1 MTKNKINIIAEIGI
15 NHNGNIKLAKK
26 MIDLA
31 KKAGANFVKFQSYK
45 TKDLLNNKENLMSYQ
60 SKNMKRNIT
69 QFNMLKR
76 CELSDMDQIYLKKY
90 CKYKLINFLSTP
102 YSIERANFLI
112 SIGEKIIKI
121 ASTDSTNIQLI
132 NHILKKNKKVIISTG
147 ATSIKEIDIIMKK
160 INYKKNFNNITLM
173 HCTSYY
179 PACVETL
186 NLDTIKYLKKKYK
199 VKVGFSDHSVSTISG
214 ALAVMNG
221 AEIIEKHFTL
231 SKKLWGPDHKASLEY
246 NELKDYISNIKFAY
260 SAKGKYQKILSNKE
274 LKIKK
279 QMQKSLIY
287 IENIKKNK
295 TVTLKLIDSKRPGKG
310 ISPLYISKVL
320 NKKLKKNVKKNSYI
334 KINDF
339 R

>member
-1 MTKNKINIIAEIGI
+1 MNKIIAEIGI
-15 NHNGNIKLAKK
+15 NHNGNIKIAKK

-45 TKDLLNNKENLMSYQ
+45 TEDLLSNNENLMNYQ
-60 SKNMKRNIT
+60 SKNMKSNIT
-69 QFNMLKR
+69 QFNMLKK
-76 CELSDMDQIYLKKY
+76 CELSDLDQINLKKY
-90 CKYKLINFLSTP
+90 CKYKSINFLSTP

-112 SIGEKIIKI
+112 NLGAKIIKI
-121 ASTDSTNIQLI
+121 ASTDSNNIQLI
-132 NHILKKNKKVIISTG
+132 NHILKKNKKIIISTG
-147 ATSIKEIDIIMKK
+147 VTSIKEIDIIMKK

-179 PACVETL
+179 PASAEIL

-199 VKVGFSDHSVSTISG
+199 VKVGFSDHSLSTISG

-246 NELKDYISNIKFAY
+246 NELKDYISNIKFADI
-260 SAKGKYQKILSNKE
+260 AKGKYLKILSNKE

-287 IENIKKNK
+287 KENIKKNR
-295 TVTLKLIDSKRPGKG
+295 TITLKLIDSKRPGKG
-310 ISPLYISKVL
+310 ISPLNIDKII
-320 NKKLKKNVKKNSYI
+320 NKKLKKNVRKNSFI
-334 KINDF
+334 KENDF
-339 R
+339 K